1 MNRVPLRVVKLGGS
15 LLGRPELPS
24 SLQRWLGQQP
34 PWHTML
40 LVGGGPL
47 ADWVRAAD
55 RVHHLGDEASH
66 WLAVSAL
73 SVTARLV
80 AELLPAA
87 RLMEDWFELQQLVAS
102 TQAPGLWILD
112 PQSFLRDIE
121 ADLPGQRLSR
131 SWDATS
137 DSIAARLAQVG
148 GAREL
153 VLLKSCSPPA
163 GDLHHLAELGYVDRS
178 FPQLAATLPNVRF
191 VDLRGNTQGVGGLT
205 AGN

>member
-15 LLGRPELPS
+15 LLGRSDLPK
-24 SLQRWLGQQP
+24 SLLQWLGQQP
-34 PWHTML
+34 PWHNVL

-55 RVHHLGDEASH
+55 GLHHLGDEASH
-66 WLAVSAL
+66 WLAVGTL

-87 RLMEDWFELQQLVAS
+87 RLLDDWFELQRQLAAALV
-102 TQAPGLWILD
+102 PGLWVLD
-112 PQSFLRDIE
+112 PQPFLRDVE
-121 ADLPGQRLSR
+121 AGLPGPRLSR

-137 DSIAARLAQVG
+137 DSIAARLAHAS

-163 GDLHHLAELGYVDRS
+163 GELQRLAELGYVDRS
-178 FPQLAATLPNVRF
+178 FPQLAATLPQVRY
-191 VDLRGNTQGVGGLT
+191 VDLRYQESPLSG
-205 AGN
+205 